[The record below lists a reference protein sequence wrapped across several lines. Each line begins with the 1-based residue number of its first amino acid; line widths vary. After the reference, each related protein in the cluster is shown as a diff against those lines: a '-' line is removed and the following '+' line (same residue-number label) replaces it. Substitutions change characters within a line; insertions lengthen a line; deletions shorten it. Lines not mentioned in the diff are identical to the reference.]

1 MNDFTLLSQ
10 CLPPQGSLLHSAR
23 ISICNVPESQENLS
37 TMRAKEADWYDDFY
51 KTVQTR
57 MAPWYQF
64 LMPDLISEL
73 KSDSRLI
80 ELGCGQGHILRLL
93 TRHSPIREEN
103 IFGIDQ
109 SKVAV
114 EFTRK
119 LLPKANISTQDIYQM
134 NFPANHF
141 DVCLLMET
149 IEHLEEPVLALQKIR
164 NVLVPG
170 GILYISFPNFLHLPW
185 LAVRI
190 LAEKLN
196 RPNWIVL
203 QPVDKIYTTLHVT
216 KLARQS
222 GFEFEKGIGS
232 NYGPPVLYP
241 LEKEWMTK
249 SLNALGLWRL
259 SFHPILKFRKPK

>member
-1 MNDFTLLSQ
+1 VQ
-10 CLPPQGSLLHSAR
+10 
-23 ISICNVPESQENLS
+23 
-37 TMRAKEADWYDDFY
+37 AKEQKWYDEFY
-51 KTVQTR
+51 QTVQTR

-73 KSDSRLI
+73 TAESRLI

-93 TRHSPIREEN
+93 TRHSAIREEN
-103 IFGIDQ
+103 IYGIDQ
-109 SKVAV
+109 SSVAV

-119 LLPKANISTQDIYQM
+119 LIPKAHISTQDIYQM
-134 NFPANHF
+134 DFPQNHF
-141 DVCLLMET
+141 HVCLLMET
-149 IEHLEEPVLALQKIR
+149 IEHLEEPVLALERIR
-164 NVLVPG
+164 DVMAPG

-203 QPVDKIYTTLHVT
+203 QPVDKIYTTFHVM
-216 KLARQS
+216 KLARLA
-222 GFEFEKGIGS
+222 GFKFEKGIGS

-241 LEKEWMTK
+241 LEKEWVTK
-249 SLNALGLWRL
+249 SLNALGLWWL